1 MKTLWVA
8 ALAAVVGCGA
18 GKSVTVVD
26 RLEEGRAVLVTERG
40 EEVPAA
46 AAELPAGTREGDVLV
61 TPALSAT
68 AGWRRSEPSTSAV
81 PMRWPATF
89 MTSSERPRTA
99 KYPSWSRTA
108 MSPQE

>member
-61 TPALSAT
+61 DGRRDDGARTRQKAEISALRRRLNRAETGDLSLETP
-68 AGWRRSEPSTSAV
+68 
-81 PMRWPATF
+81 
-89 MTSSERPRTA
+89 
-99 KYPSWSRTA
+99 
-108 MSPQE
+108 